1 MFQALSRQSKVLAAA
16 LGLALLVMACSADTD
31 GRQPALAG
39 DGPDSTPS
47 LGRTSR
53 SDTVRVILD
62 EYTIGIPATLPAG
75 PNVLRLE
82 SVGFEEHN
90 LMFVLTET
98 DSILWETE
106 RRLAP
111 YETRTVTVDL
121 MPGLYTVVCDFSGHE
136 GRGMFADL
144 MVEASSTPPV
154 SARN

>member
-1 MFQALSRQSKVLAAA
+1 MSEPLSRQSKVLAAA
-16 LGLALLVMACSADTD
+16 LGLSLLLMACSADSD

-47 LGRTSR
+47 PETAPR

-82 SVGFEEHN
+82 SIGFEEHN

-144 MVEASSTPPV
+144 SVEARTTPTGST
-154 SARN
+154 RD